1 LTELEEQLIKVA
13 KRAKEKAYAPYSG
26 LRVGAALKCKDGKIF
41 SGSNVE
47 NAVYGLSLCAERVV
61 AVKAISEGCSDFE
74 EIVIVSDSEEP
85 LMPCGSCRQFLLEFN
100 PELKV
105 LLVGDETVVKRRLS
119 DLMPEAFSGQ
129 VLRKR
134 T

>member
-1 LTELEEQLIKVA
+1 LEEQLIKVA
-13 KRAKEKAYAPYSG
+13 TRAKEKAYAPYSG
-26 LRVGAALKCKDGKIF
+26 LRVGAALKCKNGKIF

-47 NAVYGLSLCAERVV
+47 NAVYGLSLCAERVA

-105 LLVGDETVVKRRLS
+105 LLVGDETVVKRRLG

-134 T
+134 I

>member
-1 LTELEEQLIKVA
+1 LTKSEEQLIKVA
-13 KRAKEKAYAPYSG
+13 KKAKEKAYAPYSG
-26 LRVGAALKCKDGKIF
+26 LRVGAALKCKNGKIF

-61 AVKAISEGCSDFE
+61 VVKAISEGYLDFE
-74 EIVIVSDSEEP
+74 EIVVVSDSEEP

-100 PELKV
+100 PELKI
-105 LLVGDETVVKRRLS
+105 LLVGEKRLLERKLS

-134 T
+134 A